1 MRLRRDVLH
10 SYQARDSQA
19 AQQKWTQRRQNAFNW
34 TLMERKVF
42 FYSCFLLISWNIC
55 QPVCRCLNNGLS
67 WFLSGSPSCLAI
79 IPSATTTLQQP
90 QAHWAKASVQVNQ
103 KLAGHPGEGSLSR
116 SLNCRRANWIS
127 GGTQSHA
134 AIPKAASE
142 TDHQAQELQS
152 QIPFSDQ
159 LVHPNA
165 AQPTIQTGLTRL
177 NNRSPL
183 GPMTWSDSGSAVP
196 SAKNSS
202 VAVMEKNT
210 LSAQCSTRQNGCRKH
225 PGGAQM

>member
-34 TLMERKVF
+34 TLMERK
-42 FYSCFLLISWNIC
+42 
-55 QPVCRCLNNGLS
+55 
-67 WFLSGSPSCLAI
+67 
-79 IPSATTTLQQP
+79 QP

-152 QIPFSDQ
+152 Q
-159 LVHPNA
+159 V
-165 AQPTIQTGLTRL
+165 
-177 NNRSPL
+177 
-183 GPMTWSDSGSAVP
+183 
-196 SAKNSS
+196 
-202 VAVMEKNT
+202 
-210 LSAQCSTRQNGCRKH
+210 
-225 PGGAQM
+225 

>member
-34 TLMERKVF
+34 TLMERK
-42 FYSCFLLISWNIC
+42 
-55 QPVCRCLNNGLS
+55 
-67 WFLSGSPSCLAI
+67 
-79 IPSATTTLQQP
+79 QP

-152 QIPFSDQ
+152 QVASADFGQPFSSP
-159 LVHPNA
+159 VGMFWETTHPDPFLGPIGASKCCTANH
-165 AQPTIQTGLTRL
+165 TVTGLTRL
-177 NNRSPL
+177 NTRSPL